1 MGSGF
6 VAYVVHVK
14 VKRVKEKVD
23 AYVNDHELDVDE
35 LEMKS
40 TESANKLFYSS
51 DR

>member
-1 MGSGF
+1 M
-6 VAYVVHVK
+6 AYVVHVK

-40 TESANKLFYSS
+40 TENKTTYFTVVT
-51 DR
+51 DEP

>member
-1 MGSGF
+1 M
-6 VAYVVHVK
+6 AYVVHVK

-40 TESANKLFYSS
+40 TEKKTTYFTVVT
-51 DR
+51 DEP

>member
-1 MGSGF
+1 M
-6 VAYVVHVK
+6 AYVVHVK
-14 VKRVKEKVD
+14 GKRVKEKVD